1 MFVSWFKYKKLLDE
15 RNELFAAV
23 NDLKAYKRQKE
34 RLIPE
39 TVMLQDEIDFLSKQ
53 VLEYKKLYSDELQKR
68 LELAETIRKM
78 EE

>member
-15 RNELFAAV
+15 RNELFVAV

-34 RLIPE
+34 RLIPK
-39 TVMLQDEIDFLSKQ
+39 TVMLQDEIDCLSKQ

-68 LELAETIRKM
+68 VELAETIRKM
-78 EE
+78 EK